1 MAERNKIVY
10 RGMPNNVEAEQAV
23 LGSILIDQKAADML
37 VPVLRESDFY
47 FPANKIVFSVMDF
60 LQKESKPIDTVS
72 VADEL
77 ELRGKLDEVGSIDY
91 LNLLTSSVPSA
102 ASGDH
107 YADIVKRDSLIR
119 RVIEAGNNIAKF
131 GYESTDA
138 MDALLQAENEI
149 YSISEDVTE
158 KNLVKAETAL
168 GVAMKSIQDAQ
179 SGIVST
185 NTIFSDFPGLDK
197 MTRGFKAGELILLA
211 ARPSVGKT
219 AFALNIAATA
229 CLKYHKTVAVFS
241 LEMPASLLVKRMLAH
256 VSQVS
261 LSKMDMRGGL
271 SSSVDTGRLFD
282 AYRKLSDAHLYI
294 DDYSMNSPM
303 DVLSKSRRLKR
314 ESGLDLIIIDY
325 LQLMSMGDSNSYSD
339 NRQLEVSSMS
349 RRLKIYA
356 KELDVPIIV
365 LSQMSR
371 GVEQRPDHTPKLS
384 DLRESGAIEQDADV
398 VMFLHRAGQFD
409 PAVAENII
417 QLIVKKNRN
426 GPIGELNLEWTGETT
441 SFRECVG
448 TPAPTPTAK
457 SAPEKGAANAHSEK
471 DEEYVYDEKKQEEK
485 KEDFNDDFVDEEVET
500 DRGLMPFGSDENVP
514 PFDLEEP
521 APTDDDAPVPTDDDA
536 PAEEDEA
543 DDAMADDFIDD
554 DVEDEYVDDLD
565 EEEEDLPF

>member
-1 MAERNKIVY
+1 MAERNKVVY

-47 FPANKIVFSVMDF
+47 FPANKIIFSVMDF

-229 CLKYHKTVAVFS
+229 CLKYHKTVAIFS

-325 LQLMSMGDSNSYSD
+325 LQLMSMGDSNSYND
-339 NRQLEVSSMS
+339 NRQLEVSNMS

-426 GPIGELNLEWTGETT
+426 GPIGDLNLEWTGETT

-448 TPAPTPTAK
+448 TPAPASNAVPAHEK
-457 SAPEKGAANAHSEK
+457 SAANAPAAK
-471 DEEYVYDEKKQEEK
+471 DEEYVYDEKKEESK
-485 KEDFNDDFVDEEVET
+485 KEESDDAFVDEEVEV

-514 PFDLEEP
+514 PFDLEDPAAAP
-521 APTDDDAPVPTDDDA
+521 APTDDDALS
-536 PAEEDEA
+536 EEDES
-543 DDAMADDFIDD
+543 DDAIADDFIDD
-554 DVEDEYVDDLD
+554 DTDDEYVDDLD
-565 EEEEDLPF
+565 DENEDLPF